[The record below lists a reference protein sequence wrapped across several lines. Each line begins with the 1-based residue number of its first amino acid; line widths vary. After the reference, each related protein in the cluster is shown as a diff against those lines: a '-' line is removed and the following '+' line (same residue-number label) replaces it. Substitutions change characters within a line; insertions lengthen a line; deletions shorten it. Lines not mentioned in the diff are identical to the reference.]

1 MTGEIF
7 ALILILIV
15 IGMAYVSET
24 NENGSIFKD
33 DSNWF
38 KKWVP
43 RKAVLIKVLLF
54 VFKRMI
60 IVVLNNVEKF
70 GIIYTNS
77 YLKLSYTY
85 FLYSIR
91 R

>member
-15 IGMAYVSET
+15 IGMAYVSAT

-38 KKWVP
+38 KK
-43 RKAVLIKVLLF
+43 
-54 VFKRMI
+54 
-60 IVVLNNVEKF
+60 
-70 GIIYTNS
+70 
-77 YLKLSYTY
+77 
-85 FLYSIR
+85 
-91 R
+91 